1 MNLFLKLSHSEFL
14 FLLPECII
22 FNSNTCSSVL
32 PATGSYLPELTGY
45 SMLWEPSTCIVYHI
59 VYNSTLIKWYLFSVY
74 QRRKSYNVL
83 SLKNLYD
90 SETSDCTYR

>member
-1 MNLFLKLSHSEFL
+1 MSITVVLNFCLFFILLKFMNLFLKLSHSEFL

-45 SMLWEPSTCIVYHI
+45 S
-59 VYNSTLIKWYLFSVY
+59 
-74 QRRKSYNVL
+74 VL
-83 SLKNLYD
+83 
-90 SETSDCTYR
+90 